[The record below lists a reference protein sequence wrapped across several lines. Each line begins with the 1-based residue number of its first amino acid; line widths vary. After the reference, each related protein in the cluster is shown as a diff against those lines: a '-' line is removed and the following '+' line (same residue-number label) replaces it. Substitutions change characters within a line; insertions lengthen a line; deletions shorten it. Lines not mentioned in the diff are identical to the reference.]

1 VIATASGAALATKV
15 SVNFEKEKKLK
26 GYNWQKPKSTL

>member
-1 VIATASGAALATKV
+1 VGALWKSRVIATASGAALATKV

-26 GYNWQKPKSTL
+26 GYN